1 MTEKKFLK
9 PHIIDFNKLGAP
21 EIGYIS
27 VNELE
32 HNTPFDVKRIFW
44 TYYTPQ
50 EIRRG
55 HHAHFITE
63 QLLIAVSGKI
73 IVETDCKGE
82 KNEFVLDNPSKGLYL
97 PPDCWH
103 VMQYE
108 HSSVQLALASTEYEE
123 SDYIRDYNKF
133 KEIYK

>member
-1 MTEKKFLK
+1 MTKQQLK
-9 PHIIDFNKLGAP
+9 EPHIIEFNKL
-21 EIGYIS
+21 
-27 VNELE
+27 VNELSKD
-32 HNTPFDVKRIFW
+32 TPFEVKRIFW

-55 HHAHFITE
+55 HHAHYKTE
-63 QLLIAVSGKI
+63 QLLISAAGKI
-73 IVETDCKGE
+73 IVETERYGE
-82 KNEFVLDNPSKGLYL
+82 KKEFILDTPNKGLYL

-108 HSSVQLALASTEYEE
+108 HSSVQLVLASTEYEE
-123 SDYIRDYNKF
+123 SDYIRDYKEF